1 MEKETQDQ
9 SPDVLLSLDEVGLT
23 DFKTQVSITRG
34 TKVYRYET
42 TVSVVT
48 NLPPYR
54 KGVHLSR
61 FVESISE
68 ILSSEIHIHYSLEE
82 MSIHVLQKLN
92 ERHPFEKGSIILGFI
107 FFTNRTTPVSRRSS
121 VENYDAQLTTWWDQ
135 EEIWHELTLG
145 TFGSTVCPHA
155 LSQNSVNRTHIQRAY
170 AEISLQG
177 KTLEIPDLE
186 NVSLILDE
194 SFSAPTFSLLKAEDE
209 QWIVNHMWDNPLF
222 VEDVTRN
229 LLQLASKH
237 FSDKK
242 LKIRAKTVSQ
252 ESIHKHNII
261 SKGSTRVDNSG
272 SEIKGP

>member
-9 SPDVLLSLDEVGLT
+9 FPEVLLSLDEVGLT
-23 DFKTQVSITRG
+23 DFKTQVSVTRG
-34 TKVYRYET
+34 KKVYCYET
-42 TVSVVT
+42 TVSVVI

-68 ILSSEIHIHYSLEE
+68 ILSSEVHIHYSLEE

-92 ERHPFEKGSIILGFI
+92 ERHPFEKGSITLEFI
-107 FFTNRTTPVSRRSS
+107 FFTNRTTPVSRRTS
-121 VENYDAQLTTWWDQ
+121 VENYNAKLTTWWDQ
-135 EEIWHELTLG
+135 EEIIHELTLG

-177 KTLEIPDLE
+177 KSPDIPDME
-186 NVSLILDE
+186 NISLILDE

-229 LLQLASKH
+229 LLKLASKQ
-237 FSDKK
+237 FSDRK
-242 LKIRAKTVSQ
+242 LKIRAKTVSH
-252 ESIHKHNII
+252 ESIHKHNVI
-261 SKGSTRVDNSG
+261 SKGSLLS
-272 SEIKGP
+272 